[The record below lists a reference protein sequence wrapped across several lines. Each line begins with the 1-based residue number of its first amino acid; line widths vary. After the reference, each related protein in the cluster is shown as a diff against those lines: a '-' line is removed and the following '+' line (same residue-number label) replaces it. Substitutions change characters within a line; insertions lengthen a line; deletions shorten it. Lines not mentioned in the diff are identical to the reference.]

1 MSNIVELSS
10 LFHSRSKDRI
20 LELGEV
26 FTPEKFVDGM
36 LELLT
41 RGKKNFWNNE
51 ELVFFEP
58 SCGHGNIVLPIFK
71 RRLEA
76 IYRKAESNDTKNPAF
91 YAVANTVNTLW
102 AIDID
107 AKNIESCRTR
117 LLAMSLNF
125 LKEKTGSKSDIQLI
139 QKNQKFFAHL
149 VSALKW
155 QIHENEALSS
165 LSVPQRAS
173 QKAGQTRIG
182 GKWFRDN
189 GHREV
194 DFDLSWA
201 TYFRACEKEKVAPL
215 DFERSQ
221 KFIES
226 ILTGSNKGY
235 VDFEFAKLAITE
247 TKVSTPSKPSSRAGV
262 MVGV

>member
-10 LFHSRSKDRI
+10 LFHRSKDRI

-36 LELLT
+36 LDLLT

-76 IYRKAESNDTKNPAF
+76 IYKKAEANDIKNPAL
-91 YAVANTVNTLW
+91 YSVANAVNTLW

-107 AKNIESCRTR
+107 SKNIQNCRTR
-117 LLAMSLNF
+117 LFAMSLDF
-125 LKEKTGSKSDIQLI
+125 LREKTGSKSDIQLI
-139 QKNQKFFAHL
+139 QKNQKFFTHL
-149 VSALKW
+149 VCALKW

-165 LSVPQRAS
+165 LSTPQNAS
-173 QKAGQTRIG
+173 RKAGQTRIG
-182 GKWFRDN
+182 GKWFRDK
-189 GHREV
+189 GHREI

-201 TYFRACEKEKVAPL
+201 TYFRSCEKEKVAPL

-226 ILTGSNKGY
+226 LIAGSNKGY
-235 VDFEFAKLAITE
+235 ADFEFAKLAIAE
-247 TKVSTPSKPSSRAGV
+247 TKVSTPSKSPSRATV